1 LASAEHPNATTVRRL
16 AAMVYDLFL
25 IVAMWM
31 LTTTAIVA
39 NVADDAAIT
48 YRLAFQ
54 GVLLLELFLQVWKL
68 RTETTSGEILNW
80 RQAGGR
86 FLVGC
91 LTPFFGFVW
100 MLVDRDRL
108 TLYDRFSNSRVVY
121 TGDKPFAKEQPQNK
135 DGEQQEEPQSQ
146 TNKGKR
152 KRKKKA

>member
-54 GVLLLELFLQVWKL
+54 GVLLLELFLFYGYFWTMKGTQL
-68 RTETTSGEILNW
+68 AAGW
-80 RQAGGR
+80 RQIFSWLSNAI
-86 FLVGC
+86 LWLC
-91 LTPFFGFVW
+91 LDVSRSRPT
-100 MLVDRDRL
+100 D
-108 TLYDRFSNSRVVY
+108 TLRPLF
-121 TGDKPFAKEQPQNK
+121 KFASCLH
-135 DGEQQEEPQSQ
+135 G
-146 TNKGKR
+146 
-152 KRKKKA
+152 